1 MKEVILESILA
12 QVKEVKF
19 LLLQV
24 TAQDLQAGELHQSD
38 LQLM

>member
-19 LLLQV
+19 LLLQAMV
-24 TAQDLQAGELHQSD
+24 QDLQAGELHQSD

>member
-24 TAQDLQAGELHQSD
+24 MVQDLQAGELHQSD